1 MELAG
6 VGVVVG
12 QGENL
17 SGGVRSGDQTGF
29 PRLCSLRGVARVL
42 HQQQLGAL
50 PRRHD
55 SSPIPGPAGLAQP
68 GRSELVGG
76 QDGAW
81 RGVRVET
88 VASPCPTCFVHT
100 PRPQCCLPSRVT
112 ALCSELS
119 WAVFTCRQRWPLG
132 SSPFPTRQIT
142 RSVVERFAP
151 YPLPSS
157 LSLGL

>member
-1 MELAG
+1 MSSDQWGLQCPRPPRSWQG
-6 VGVVVG
+6 WGWGVG

-50 PRRHD
+50 IRRHD
-55 SSPIPGPAGLAQP
+55 SSPIPGPAGLAQQ
-68 GRSELVGG
+68 GRSELAGG

-81 RGVRVET
+81 CGVRVET
-88 VASPCPTCFVHT
+88 VASPCPAHFVHT

-112 ALCSELS
+112 AVLSSPGLCSLACKAGPWASLLS
-119 WAVFTCRQRWPLG
+119 QH
-132 SSPFPTRQIT
+132 S
-142 RSVVERFAP
+142 RS
-151 YPLPSS
+151 
-157 LSLGL
+157 